1 MTWQVRI
8 TPKAVEQISKLD
20 RVARSRIE
28 RFLKEGLDR
37 EDPRSLGRSPVGEP
51 FWRYRV
57 GDYRLLASIEDDV
70 LTVLIVGVAHSS
82 RSSATRPS
90 LSRSCPRTSS
100 TASP

>member
-8 TPKAVEQISKLD
+8 TPKAVKQIARLD
-20 RVARSRIE
+20 KVARSRIE

-37 EDPRSLGRSPVGEP
+37 ADPRTSGRSLVGEP

-70 LTVLIVGVAHSS
+70 LTVLIVGVAH
-82 RSSATRPS
+82 RRDVYRD
-90 LSRSCPRTSS
+90 L
-100 TASP
+100 